1 MKSMGAI
8 AARFGKNGKKVWQAE
23 QVHGGLY
30 SPGPDP
36 AELRT
41 WVTDETELGKRVAD
55 DFVSTGRCPPGT
67 LDQHFFAVQLRK
79 FPDPD
84 DAPKRRA
91 GLGKACLCQDHS
103 HFLPLGGPG
112 HGGVH
117 CGLPGATPLSGLF
130 WTALITSY
138 LPNPQ
143 AADNSAGPRRSSR
156 RPRPQAGQLG
166 DDPAGGDTSFWLA
179 GGTREGSGHV
189 RSGY

>member
-8 AARFGKNGKKVWQAE
+8 AVRSGKNAKKVWQAE
-23 QVHGGLY
+23 QVYGGLF

-41 WVTDETELGKRVAD
+41 WVTDETEVGKRVAD

-91 GLGKACLCQDHS
+91 GLGKACFCQDHS

-117 CGLPGATPLSGLF
+117 CGLPGATPLNGLF

-138 LPNPQ
+138 LPGPQ

-166 DDPAGGDTSFWLA
+166 DDPAGRDTSFWLA

-189 RSGY
+189 RPGY

>member
-8 AARFGKNGKKVWQAE
+8 SVRFGKNGKKVWQAE
-23 QVHGGLY
+23 QVYGGLF

-41 WVTDETELGKRVAD
+41 WVTDETELGKRAAD

-91 GLGKACLCQDHS
+91 GLGKACLCQDDS

-117 CGLPGATPLSGLF
+117 CGLPGATPLNGLF
-130 WTALITSY
+130 WTAHITSY
-138 LPNPQ
+138 LPDSQ

-156 RPRPQAGQLG
+156 RPRPQAGQ
-166 DDPAGGDTSFWLA
+166 
-179 GGTREGSGHV
+179 TR
-189 RSGY
+189 

>member
-8 AARFGKNGKKVWQAE
+8 AVRFGKNGKKVWQAE
-23 QVHGGLY
+23 QVYGGLF
-30 SPGPDP
+30 SPGPDS

-41 WVTDETELGKRVAD
+41 WVTDERELGKRVAD
-55 DFVSTGRCPPGT
+55 DFVSAGRCPPGT

-79 FPDPD
+79 FPEPD

-91 GLGKACLCQDHS
+91 GLGKACLCQDDS

-112 HGGVH
+112 HGEVH

-130 WTALITSY
+130 WTALITSC
-138 LPNPQ
+138 LPDPE

-156 RPRPQAGQLG
+156 RPRPHAVQLG
-166 DDPAGGDTSFWLA
+166 NDPAGDDTSFWFA
-179 GGTREGSGHV
+179 GGT
-189 RSGY
+189 